1 MGNTS
6 PLRCSFLPC
15 TLTILEAKFSCFSSQ
30 LALFFAILTFASC
43 FSKDIFVLKG
53 HMDAIFYEKVVML
66 GKRGNEGYNSGI
78 EEV

>member
-30 LALFFAILTFASC
+30 LALFFAILTFASY

-53 HMDAIFYEKVVML
+53 IWML
-66 GKRGNEGYNSGI
+66 FFMRK
-78 EEV
+78 